1 MDKHSKPTMT
11 NTKKPA
17 GAPLTA
23 HQLCVAVFIH
33 AYHAM
38 NDNMP
43 NYFEI
48 GKAFGCYPNA
58 SNETVKRL
66 MEIGVFE
73 KTENFSKYR
82 FARTPA
88 GAAYRAQIVAKHV
101 EQGGKA

>member
-1 MDKHSKPTMT
+1 MS
-11 NTKKPA
+11 NTKTTP

-33 AYHAM
+33 AYQAK
-38 NDNMP
+38 NDNIP
-43 NYFEI
+43 TTAEVAQ
-48 GKAFGCYPNA
+48 AFGIAKNA
-58 SNETVKRL
+58 AFEAVTRL
-66 MEIGVFE
+66 TKHGVFE